1 MLIHKIN
8 RKKKKRRNKRQ
19 PVHPEI
25 RKKNKGPY
33 KKDQALI
40 PKKKK
45 KKKKEKK
52 AKRKRQ
58 TLKPKPYFPIKI
70 HTHSNLRFFTATP
83 YTHKSD

>member
-45 KKKKEKK
+45 KKKEKK